1 MNGLRAVNPM
11 AFVLTRDMAGSIR
24 FYTEVLGQLHLGAD
38 NHGTVLDLADVQ
50 LRAWTPPLQTSPD
63 AA

>member
-1 MNGLRAVNPM
+1 M

-24 FYTEVLGQLHLGAD
+24 FYTEVLGQLHLVAD